1 MIRVG
6 IVVLIAIALPFLLGQ
21 FWAYQLGLYAL
32 YAVAAVG
39 VGLCWGQAG
48 FLPLGQALF
57 FGLAAYLSGL
67 AFIALGESPI
77 LAVLTRPLAA
87 IISGV
92 LAYLIGIVIFR
103 RSGESGAY
111 FSMNALAL
119 ALLAFQV
126 ATSWNSVTGGFN
138 GLKGIPG
145 LPGLD
150 DISDVYYVAASVLL
164 AVLALG
170 AWLYSAPIGVLWRA
184 LAQNERRLKLFGYD
198 TDQLKAVAFGVSGLI
213 AGIGGA
219 VYAPQ
224 QGIVTRKSSASAS
237 PLIL

>member
-1 MIRVG
+1 LRVASV
-6 IVVLIAIALPFLLGQ
+6 VVLIAIALPFLLGQ

-32 YAVAAVG
+32 YAAAAIG

-67 AFIALGESPI
+67 GFIAFQHSPI
-77 LAVLTRPLAA
+77 VAVLALPLTAMV
-87 IISGV
+87 SGV
-92 LAYLIGIVIFR
+92 LAYLVGIVIFR

-111 FSMNALAL
+111 FSMITLAL
-119 ALLAFQV
+119 ALLAFQI

-150 DISDVYYVAASVLL
+150 DISDMYYVAASVLL
-164 AVLALG
+164 SVLAFG
-170 AWLYSAPIGVLWRA
+170 AWLYEAPIGVLWRA
-184 LAQNERRLKLFGYD
+184 LAQNERRLKLFGFD
-198 TDQLKAVAFGVSGLI
+198 TDQLKAVAFGVSGWP
-213 AGIGGA
+213 AWVA
-219 VYAPQ
+219 RSTHRNRA
-224 QGIVTRKSSASAS
+224 SS
-237 PLIL
+237 PRR